1 MHGKLHSKQFL
12 CLPTTVLHICC
23 RTVRP
28 LVQILNRKFV
38 VQVEVVVF
46 LFFSPFPRPLPL
58 DYRGVGL
65 AGGVRCIVR
74 PWRVGFCSN
83 CYRLERSFNIYSLLR
98 VNLIYIYIYM
108 YIASYSAVYFYVLSC
123 LQVFC
128 QFDLTLLPHAIVCVI
143 NVFTFKLLYD

>member
-98 VNLIYIYIYM
+98 VNLIYIYIYV
-108 YIASYSAVYFYVLSC
+108 YSLVLSC
-123 LQVFC
+123 L
-128 QFDLTLLPHAIVCVI
+128 LLCTILPAGILSVWFNITPSCDCLCNKCIHI
-143 NVFTFKLLYD
+143 